1 MLVYI
6 NSIGKYQSQEPLSS
20 KLKRATKRQQSQQQ
34 QRQNLKST
42 SSENMESSS
51 NGSSTIDPS
60 EIEVEFRRL
69 ADLYEWLGAR
79 LNERKTELTNSLGQM
94 KSYLTDLHALDNRLS
109 TLETD
114 LNVHFTSPNKLFPLA
129 RDSLESVNT
138 ELKRIDSDLARL
150 GVDLE
155 TIRVKG
161 RQIMLDESKS
171 GASEVKRQLGSLNDR
186 LAKLNG
192 QNDLVKSK
200 MEKFV
205 SAVGAFETSYAQL
218 EASLSEKRGEIDSM
232 EKDIS
237 SIEMTEPKQV
247 ESQIARLDSMLSK
260 SDEKLLGEV
269 NQNGELLFA
278 LGRADQDHERLKSQ
292 LTKINTDFNLMGNK
306 INSLRDH
313 KHSATATR
321 KQFDAHC
328 RRFDELLGKIDA
340 ELGQLGR
347 EHPSSVTQSDL
358 NSLESDQL
366 PELGRE
372 LVSAESSLG
381 QMIDSARGYLVL
393 NGLGDLKK
401 PADDELTRRLS
412 QMRADVARV
421 ETRVES
427 VKSQVNQQRT
437 VDQLHAALTHFI
449 ELKLTQLDQT
459 SGISTIMSK
468 LESQRREHD
477 KFIGDLIERGD
488 DVKKLMEFFAEQ
500 EEVERGAALESR
512 WNQLCARSDA
522 RKEKLFICSSMS
534 EQFERVYD
542 EAKKYLSESE
552 ADNDRDNETIESRV
566 DRLRASLDEL
576 SRVEAS
582 EMPRLVKIGNEMKQA
597 CTSDIDTVDTRVSE
611 VSNRFAS
618 VQGKLQAKLDAYN
631 EYLEKERTFT
641 ASVEGVKNELND
653 LEARLEASSSSSDLE
668 LVGSLTD
675 PEEMRRRAE
684 LRQKLELCKQLIENE
699 KSTLIGAGGSDET
712 KTKTLNELKGL
723 FDRLE
728 SLIEKKQQEQIAK
741 QNEEFDNFKKGK

>member
-1 MLVYI
+1 
-6 NSIGKYQSQEPLSS
+6 
-20 KLKRATKRQQSQQQ
+20 
-34 QRQNLKST
+34 
-42 SSENMESSS
+42 MESSS
-51 NGSSTIDPS
+51 NGASSIDPS

-129 RDSLESVNT
+129 RDSLESVNA
-138 ELKRIDSDLARL
+138 ELKRIDSDLVRL
-150 GVDLE
+150 GADLE

-192 QNDLVKSK
+192 QNDLVKNK

-218 EASLSEKRGEIDSM
+218 EASLNEKRREIDSQ
-232 EKDIS
+232 EKS
-237 SIEMTEPKQV
+237 CASIEQTDAKQL
-247 ESQIARLDSMLSK
+247 ESQMAQLDSMLSK
-260 SDEKLLGEV
+260 PDEKLLGEV
-269 NQNGELLFA
+269 NQSGELLFA

-313 KHSATATR
+313 KHSALATR
-321 KQFDAHC
+321 QQFDAHC
-328 RRFDELLGKIDA
+328 RRFDELLVKIDS

-358 NSLESDQL
+358 NALESDQL

-381 QMIDSARGYLVL
+381 QLVDSARGYLVL
-393 NGLGDLKK
+393 NGLGDLETTG
-401 PADDELTRRLS
+401 DDELTRRVAR
-412 QMRADVARV
+412 MRADVGRV
-421 ETRVES
+421 ETRVAS

-437 VDQLHAALTHFI
+437 VDELHAALTHFI
-449 ELKLTQLDQT
+449 ELKLVQLDRT
-459 SGISTIMSK
+459 SGVSTILSK

-477 KFIGDLIERGD
+477 TFIGDLIERGD

-500 EEVERGAALESR
+500 EEVERGAALETR

-522 RKEKLFICSSMS
+522 RKEKLFVCSSMS

-542 EAKKYLSESE
+542 EATRHLSESE
-552 ADNDRDNETIESRV
+552 ADKDRDDETIESRV
-566 DRLRASLDEL
+566 ERLRASLDEL
-576 SRVEAS
+576 SRIEAS

-597 CTSDIDTVDTRVSE
+597 CTSDIDAVDTRVSE
-611 VSNRFAS
+611 VSDRFAS
-618 VQGKLQAKLDAYN
+618 VRAKLQAKLDAYN
-631 EYLEKERTFT
+631 EYLEKERAFT

-653 LEARLEASSSSSDLE
+653 LEARLEAASSSSSSSDLE

-675 PEEMRRRAE
+675 PDEMRRRAE

-699 KSTLIGAGGSDET
+699 KSTLIGAGRSDET

-741 QNEEFDNFKKGK
+741 QNEEFDNFKKGE